1 MPESFCV
8 ICKPDEVNKV
18 IDPQFG
24 LKDLVVFD
32 GDQINFKLNER
43 EKLDAL
49 ARDNAQLIFNQL
61 FDRKK
66 LERSGLQCQLLYIV
80 HKYHFS
86 RRRCYSC
93 RTTRARLRW
102 SFCMPTRETLT
113 KEESNDKMGSVCQTE
128 RYKRKEKEIQNGLV

>member
-1 MPESFCV
+1 MFQHYDKLNKV
-8 ICKPDEVNKV
+8 DKV

-32 GDQINFKLNER
+32 GDQIKFKVNER

-66 LERSGLQCQLLYIV
+66 LERSGMDVDLDI
-80 HKYHFS
+80 
-86 RRRCYSC
+86 
-93 RTTRARLRW
+93 
-102 SFCMPTRETLT
+102 PP
-113 KEESNDKMGSVCQTE
+113 
-128 RYKRKEKEIQNGLV
+128 

>member
-1 MPESFCV
+1 MFQYYD
-8 ICKPDEVNKV
+8 KLNKVNKV

-32 GDQINFKLNER
+32 GDQIKFKVNER

-66 LERSGLQCQLLYIV
+66 LERSGLQCQLLYIL
-80 HKYHFS
+80 HKY
-86 RRRCYSC
+86 
-93 RTTRARLRW
+93 
-102 SFCMPTRETLT
+102 
-113 KEESNDKMGSVCQTE
+113 
-128 RYKRKEKEIQNGLV
+128 I

>member
-1 MPESFCV
+1 MFLYYD
-8 ICKPDEVNKV
+8 KPGKVDKV

-66 LERSGLQCQLLYIV
+66 LERSGL
-80 HKYHFS
+80 H
-86 RRRCYSC
+86 
-93 RTTRARLRW
+93 LR
-102 SFCMPTRETLT
+102 F
-113 KEESNDKMGSVCQTE
+113 
-128 RYKRKEKEIQNGLV
+128 

>member
-1 MPESFCV
+1 MPNNSVGCSN
-8 ICKPDEVNKV
+8 KPDKVDKV

-66 LERSGLQCQLLYIV
+66 LERSGLQCTLLHIF
-80 HKYHFS
+80 KYNF
-86 RRRCYSC
+86 
-93 RTTRARLRW
+93 
-102 SFCMPTRETLT
+102 
-113 KEESNDKMGSVCQTE
+113 
-128 RYKRKEKEIQNGLV
+128 